1 MARMH
6 SRKRGSSGSTRPARL
21 EKPVWVELSAEEVE
35 NEVIKLA
42 RKGYSKSRIGVLL
55 RDSHGIPLVRV
66 VTGKSISQILEE
78 NGIESPI
85 PEDLTDLIKKAL
97 NLRKHMETNH
107 KDLESRKGLQRTESK
122 IFRLIKYYKKK
133 KVLAK
138 DFKYDVEKIRTIIA
152 R

>member
-1 MARMH
+1 MH